1 MKILAFLGN
10 PGLKY
15 SKTRHNI
22 GFLAGRRFAEI
33 NNIKINKK
41 SFLSETGLGKID
53 DIDILLLFP
62 QTYMN
67 ESGKAVKKAMDY
79 YGETHTNL
87 IAVHD
92 EIELKFGEIK
102 TKFGGGH
109 KGHNGLRSIIAETD
123 SADFHRIRFGIGR
136 PENEAMSV
144 SDHVLSKFTDEEIIE
159 IDNLMP
165 DVVEIICKC
174 LNSDL

>member
-10 PGLKY
+10 PDLKY
-15 SKTRHNI
+15 NRTRHNI
-22 GFLAGRRFAEI
+22 GFLVGKIFAES

-53 DIDILLLFP
+53 DIDLLLLFP

-79 YGETHTNL
+79 YGEKHTNL

-92 EIELKFGEIK
+92 ELELKFGNVKE
-102 TKFGGGH
+102 KFGGGH
-109 KGHNGLRSIIAETD
+109 KGHNGLRSIITETG

-136 PENEAMSV
+136 PENESMSV
-144 SDHVLSKFTDEEIIE
+144 SDHVLSKFTDEEMIE
-159 IDNLMP
+159 IENLMP
-165 DVVEIICKC
+165 GVINIIC
-174 LNSDL
+174 DLIRKE